1 MTRWLQDSIQDDK
14 GAEIESGRAS
24 KNLLLQAD
32 GERKFFVF
40 WASGSS
46 KAGRDA
52 GVNIGAFIITYTI
65 PQGSFK
71 GIFKGYYNGLGS
83 TV

>member
-40 WASGSS
+40 WASGSFPGLTYEWLS
-46 KAGRDA
+46 K
-52 GVNIGAFIITYTI
+52 
-65 PQGSFK
+65 
-71 GIFKGYYNGLGS
+71 LGS
-83 TV
+83 PFGVP